1 AVAFD
6 RRRVLEKIPGQR
18 IAVEEPRQTL
28 LRRAAFGVHEALVP
42 DEAHARLAVLQ
53 RNEPD
58 PVAPAGE
65 MVRREAPRGED
76 GAGEGARRV
85 RAGDLDAVHVLDAV
99 VADPDRRGRMR
110 LDRGHAAALAGEER
124 LAARRV
130 DGPAAAD
137 VHLRAIGFLD
147 RDRVSPGAVAAER
160 EG

>member
-1 AVAFD
+1 
-6 RRRVLEKIPGQR
+6 
-18 IAVEEPRQTL
+18 
-28 LRRAAFGVHEALVP
+28 
-42 DEAHARLAVLQ
+42 AVLQ

-160 EG
+160 EGRDLRRAPDDAALLGRDLQELLVELRAVELEGRRAGELRGAGLG